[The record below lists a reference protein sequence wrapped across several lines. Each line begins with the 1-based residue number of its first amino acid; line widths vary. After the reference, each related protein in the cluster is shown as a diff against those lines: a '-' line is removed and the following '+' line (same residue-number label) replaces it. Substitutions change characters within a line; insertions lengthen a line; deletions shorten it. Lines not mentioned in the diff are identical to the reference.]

1 MIALFSPS
9 KPDDNWTRLCN
20 VVMKSIPS
28 ESISIFQTLESFYDR
43 ARQGRTDISAAI
55 VHISNM
61 QDIHKL
67 QALRDLISD
76 MRIIMILPDN
86 NEETLRIGH
95 SFYPRYISFADSTF
109 EDVTAVLQ
117 KIILNTRKEGNPNK
131 IENCS
136 ASEAQIP
143 EAI

>member
-20 VVMKSIPS
+20 VVMRTIPL

-67 QALRDLISD
+67 QTLRDLISD

-86 NEETLRIGH
+86 KEETLRIGH

-117 KIILNTRKEGNPNK
+117 KIIFNTRKDGKTDK

-136 ASEAQIP
+136 ASDKQTP
-143 EAI
+143 YVV